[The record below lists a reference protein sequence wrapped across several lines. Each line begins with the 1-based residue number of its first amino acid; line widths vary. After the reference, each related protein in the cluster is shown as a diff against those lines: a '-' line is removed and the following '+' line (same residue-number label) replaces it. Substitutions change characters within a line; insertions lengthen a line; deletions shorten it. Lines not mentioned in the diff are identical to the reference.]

1 MGTTSEWRKPFIEL
15 KTSLRALYDSNLTFY
30 HCVVLSTNRSRT
42 ELSSI
47 IEMLEPAYCGKSLV
61 HEIPVATDGCTYHSH
76 LFFSDDRRGIT
87 QLGRLLHDLDTWM
100 DQIPGGFVPAFG
112 NLPVRIQTDR
122 NIIRWASLVYYL
134 AAATDATYLDLE
146 VEYLASIDRIGFFPW
161 FECPQ
166 PPRCSPLEWLTHRS
180 STEGVIPKV
189 KHRFQELKE
198 PFPDVVDA
206 YLLGEFIEKS
216 IAAIDILAY
225 VFDRERREKT
235 TKSEALSDSSNESRK
250 PRGRY
255 KKTEREKK
263 ELESTLLRHHN
274 PWENSDFESD
284 VESPLTQKQLA
295 DEMGWITAEK
305 ELDITRV
312 HHRMKAI
319 FGDQPM
325 KAYRKELLKAVR
337 GSQDSHLSL
346 MQYAI
351 VEKQAEK
358 QADVQ
363 EGGKVP

>member
-1 MGTTSEWRKPFIEL
+1 MGKTSAWRKPFIEL
-15 KTSLRALYDSNLTFY
+15 KSSLRALYDSRLSFY
-30 HCVVLSTNRSRT
+30 HCVVLSTNRSRV
-42 ELSSI
+42 ELEPI
-47 IEMLEPAYCGKSLV
+47 FEMLEPAYCGKSLV
-61 HEIPVATDGCTYHSH
+61 HQIPVATDGCTYHGH

-87 QLGRLLHDLDTWM
+87 QLGRLLHDLDAWM

-112 NLPVRIQTDR
+112 NLPVRNQADR

-146 VEYLASIDRIGFFPW
+146 VEYLESIDRIGFFPW

-189 KHRFQELKE
+189 KHRFQERKE
-198 PFPDVVDA
+198 RFPDVIDA

-225 VFDRERREKT
+225 VFDREKREKPA
-235 TKSEALSDSSNESRK
+235 KFEAPSDSSNESPK
-250 PRGRY
+250 LRGRY
-255 KKTEREKK
+255 EKSEKEKK
-263 ELESTLLRHHN
+263 QLEATLLRHHS
-274 PWENSDFESD
+274 PWENSDLESD
-284 VESPLTQKQLA
+284 VESPLTQEQIA
-295 DEMGWITAEK
+295 DEMDWITAGK
-305 ELDITRV
+305 KPDITRV

-325 KAYRKELLKAVR
+325 KAYRIELLKAVH

-346 MQYAI
+346 MHHAI
-351 VEKQAEK
+351 VEK

-363 EGGKVP
+363 EGGEVS